1 MQPENGNITPVTPSS
16 PANWPQVDLAAGGA
30 DDETIE
36 CALAQVEHRLEAWSE
51 ALEARAAQ
59 LAEAQERLGQQERS
73 LEQARHSS
81 TESRQQLETD
91 EQQTNERNEAR
102 LRELDERQAELDAR
116 EARLAR
122 QQAELENSIREF
134 EERQAAPEAPAA
146 EPADTE
152 PASES
157 GIEPEAHA
165 AQKDRVLLPRGDG
178 AQTAAQDASED
189 KPVVAVPAA
198 VLPDQPE
205 PAQPPGSVGPPVT
218 EPRPQPAADEP
229 WLSDDSSETGPPVAD
244 EPPTASGPPPA
255 GQSPPAGEPPAA
267 DEIPSVDLDPE
278 TARKLRVLRRLAGPG
293 KTDAEL
299 LAQLAAREPNEDAQ
313 EKSSKRWWKRGR

>member
-1 MQPENGNITPVTPSS
+1 MQPDNASIS
-16 PANWPQVDLAAGGA
+16 PAIPSPPADWPQIDLAAGGA

-51 ALEARAAQ
+51 ALEARAVQ

-81 TESRQQLETD
+81 TESRQHLETD

-102 LRELDERQAELDAR
+102 LRELDEREAALDERQAELDARLVELDQRQQQLDAR
-116 EARLAR
+116 EARLAG
-122 QQAELENSIREF
+122 QEAELADSIQAF
-134 EERQAAPEAPAA
+134 QERQAAAEAPTA

-157 GIEPEAHA
+157 GIEPEAQA
-165 AQKDRVLLPRGDG
+165 AQKDLVLLPRSDG

-205 PAQPPGSVGPPVT
+205 PAQPPGSVGPPVM
-218 EPRPQPAADEP
+218 EPRPRAAVDAP
-229 WLSDDSSETGPPVAD
+229 GLSDDPREAGPPVWAVRR
-244 EPPTASGPPPA
+244 PT
-255 GQSPPAGEPPAA
+255 
-267 DEIPSVDLDPE
+267 
-278 TARKLRVLRRLAGPG
+278 
-293 KTDAEL
+293 
-299 LAQLAAREPNEDAQ
+299 
-313 EKSSKRWWKRGR
+313 